1 MSNKTFKKNLKNKKK
16 YSTRGGR
23 KIKCKKGI
31 PCPKKKPLICLPQ
44 DKSKICHLDNLDN
57 LYSQNEINKIIQK
70 IISASPSN
78 YNDLNNLK
86 IECNQSSDCGYD
98 QICEAGICQDIEDRK
113 QVLSYF

>member
-1 MSNKTFKKNLKNKKK
+1 MRNKTLKKNLKKKKK
-16 YSTRGGR
+16 YSASGGR

-44 DKSKICHLDNLDN
+44 DKSKICHLDNL
-57 LYSQNEINKIIQK
+57 YSQDEINEIIQK

-78 YNDLNNLK
+78 YNDLYNNLK
-86 IECNQSSDCGYD
+86 IECNESSDCGYD